1 MYAIVETITP
11 EKARVFLKGNTNNR
25 NLNQHAVRKF
35 ASDIKNGLWQE
46 NGEAIVVAKDGTLK
60 DGQHRLNA
68 VCLANKPIRS
78 LVVYDVDNTVTEFDR
93 GMNRTLP
100 HLMQLNGYSKK
111 LQRTTVT
118 GAINCL
124 LRVSGHSHASDA
136 QFFTVMSELQEQ
148 CMTMADLITSSA
160 FSAKAGCFA
169 AGVSAL
175 HFGMEEEIVRRFFR
189 AVDTGFVDSSAQF
202 AAVVARNYL
211 QGTAGSAGATSVSKC
226 YSVML
231 QAIEDY
237 TNAIPRKRAYDPNKT
252 TITQAKM
259 TAVIRNL
266 LEK

>member
-160 FSAKAGCFA
+160 
-169 AGVSAL
+169 
-175 HFGMEEEIVRRFFR
+175 
-189 AVDTGFVDSSAQF
+189 SAQK
-202 AAVVARNYL
+202 
-211 QGTAGSAGATSVSKC
+211 QGALPQAFPHCTSGWKKRSCAGSSVR
-226 YSVML
+226 L
-231 QAIEDY
+231 
-237 TNAIPRKRAYDPNKT
+237 
-252 TITQAKM
+252 TQASL
-259 TAVIRNL
+259 TAVRSLRRLSQGITCKAQQEAQAQRPSASAIRSCFRPL
-266 LEK
+266 KTIRMQSPESVPMTRTRPRSPKPR